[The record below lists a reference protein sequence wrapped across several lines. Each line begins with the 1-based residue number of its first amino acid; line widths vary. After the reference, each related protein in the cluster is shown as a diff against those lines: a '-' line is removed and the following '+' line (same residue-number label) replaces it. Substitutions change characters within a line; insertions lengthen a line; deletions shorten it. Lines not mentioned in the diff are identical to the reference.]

1 MRRFFLGGGG
11 GGATLAE
18 PVPVGGNGV
27 GGVVGLTG
35 DEATG
40 AWVCSREGGV
50 LATGW
55 DGSTESDGFTGV
67 VMTGGEGTSLG
78 VVALLSVPGNSVS
91 SGFFASAKLRC
102 SSVQLHYHREIAC

>member
-11 GGATLAE
+11 GGATLVE

-40 AWVCSREGGV
+40 AWVCLGGGV

-55 DGSTESDGFTGV
+55 DGNTESDGFTGV

-78 VVALLSVPGNSVS
+78 VVVLLSVPGNSVS